1 MNSIVLA
8 FILTAI
14 AFCVASLKNTFKDMP
29 AALIF
34 IMLALDGLAIF
45 GFHELGVTNIAI
57 SIGIALS
64 TPLKIFIFMI
74 KTETNE

>member
-8 FILTAI
+8 FLLTVV
-14 AFCVASLKNTFKDMP
+14 AFCVASLKDMFKDMP

-34 IMLALDGLAIF
+34 IMLALDGMVIF
-45 GFHELGVTNIAI
+45 GFHQLGIPKMAI

-74 KTETNE
+74 KTNTNE